1 MNEQSCYGNLIK
13 DEIKLRLNNK
23 WEPSPGMIYPLL
35 RDLESEGY
43 IKGWWDEPNKRS
55 IKRYKITD
63 SGLTHYKTLLLQN
76 KPAFD
81 DSLTI
86 VQNALKDI
94 YGEKF

>member
-1 MNEQSCYGNLIK
+1 
-13 DEIKLRLNNK
+13 
-23 WEPSPGMIYPLL
+23 MIYPLL

-43 IKGWWDEPNKRS
+43 IEGWWDEPDRRS

-63 SGLTHYKTLLLQN
+63 IGLDHYKVLLLQN

-81 DSLTI
+81 DSLI
-86 VQNALKDI
+86 IIQNALKDI